1 MRIATWNLERSG
13 VKHGKRVPLQKAHLE
28 TVQADIYILTECH
41 DLFELRGCS
50 SFTSSAG
57 VAPYDT
63 RDRAVGVWSRWPILS
78 TKNTADPRLTI
89 CVEVETSH
97 GPMLVYGTVLPY
109 HAEGAPS
116 ASRWEQHRKA
126 LALQV
131 EEWSQLREAHPKHL
145 MCVAGDF
152 NMNLDGQKWYGDAQ
166 SRTDLL
172 AGLKAARMTCVTT
185 ADWQS
190 QVDRSSIDHICVS
203 HGLEIDAWV
212 WPWAGK
218 IGEHRLSD
226 HNGVFVD
233 VAPAS
238 VQASDSIQQLT
249 SQFHLL
255 IRSRLIE
262 LMPRLESILPLPN
275 VQTILASTEEAP
287 GWFPV
292 PGLYGGFAFRL
303 CGAGS
308 ADPRLKVSSWSR
320 VMSGSTTEHDVTP
333 KGWILTSQD
342 DGSEL
347 QIYPA

>member
-1 MRIATWNLERSG
+1 M
-13 VKHGKRVPLQKAHLE
+13 PLQQAQLE

-41 DLFELRGCS
+41 DSFELRGCS
-50 SFTSSAG
+50 SVTSSPG
-57 VAPYDT
+57 VTPYDT

-78 TKNTADPRLTI
+78 TMHTAEPRLTI

-97 GPMLVYGTVLPY
+97 GSMLVYGTVLPY
-109 HAEGAPS
+109 HAEGAPA

-126 LALQV
+126 LALQIG
-131 EEWSQLREAHPKHL
+131 EWRQLREAYPNHL

-172 AGLKAARMTCVTT
+172 AGLEAARMTCVTT
-185 ADWQS
+185 TDWQS

-203 HGLEIDAWV
+203 DGLEIDAWA

-238 VQASDSIQQLT
+238 VPIPDSLQRLT
-249 SQFHLL
+249 SQFHQL
-255 IRSRLIE
+255 IRSRLME
-262 LMPRLESILPLPN
+262 LMPRLESVPPLPN
-275 VQTILASTEEAP
+275 VQTILESTDEVP

-292 PGLYGGFAFRL
+292 PGLCGGFAFRFF
-303 CGAGS
+303 GADS
-308 ADPRLKVSSWSR
+308 AAPRLKVSSWSR

-333 KGWILTSQD
+333 KGWILTSHD